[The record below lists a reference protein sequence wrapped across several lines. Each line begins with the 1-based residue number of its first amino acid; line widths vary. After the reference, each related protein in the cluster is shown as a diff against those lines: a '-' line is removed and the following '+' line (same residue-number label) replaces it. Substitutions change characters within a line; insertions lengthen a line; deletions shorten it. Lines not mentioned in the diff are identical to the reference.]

1 MQVQN
6 HIQCSRSGRHEWG
19 LERVSYYVIPVPGV
33 IRTVTPLDR
42 EAVPHYWLTV
52 AAEDHGLV
60 PKYTTVQ
67 VYLLVFY
74 IRRKISLHHHKVPS

>member
-1 MQVQN
+1 MIQVHTKLRTN
-6 HIQCSRSGRHEWG
+6 RSNEWG
-19 LERVSYYVIPVPGV
+19 LERVYFIVIPFPGV

-60 PKYTTVQ
+60 PRYTTVQ
-67 VYLLVFY
+67 VVYL
-74 IRRKISLHHHKVPS
+74 I